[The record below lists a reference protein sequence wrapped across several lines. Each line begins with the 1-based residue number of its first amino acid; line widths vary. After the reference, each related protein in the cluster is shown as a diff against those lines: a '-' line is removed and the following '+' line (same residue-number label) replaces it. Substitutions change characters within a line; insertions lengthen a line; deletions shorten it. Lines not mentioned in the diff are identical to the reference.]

1 MFHCMLCE
9 GVEGAQVFKWLILI
23 ENALIE
29 KAIHTDMEEYL

>member
-1 MFHCMLCE
+1 MLCE

-23 ENALIE
+23 E

>member
-1 MFHCMLCE
+1 MLCE